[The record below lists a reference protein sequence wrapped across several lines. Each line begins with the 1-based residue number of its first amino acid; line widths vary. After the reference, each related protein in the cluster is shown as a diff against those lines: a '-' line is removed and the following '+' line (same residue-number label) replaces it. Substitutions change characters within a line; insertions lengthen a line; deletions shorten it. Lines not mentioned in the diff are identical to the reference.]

1 MPTESPDDV
10 FAHHQ
15 RVEHDLRRKAETAQL
30 LLDAAR
36 YLGETL
42 EIERVYD
49 RFHELLADA
58 IQHDGVVVSS
68 FDEREGLIRCEY
80 AWVEGEHVD
89 PTTLPELKLSTAGGM
104 QSEVIRSGKPL
115 LENDVGGRV
124 AGEEGGTFYDVDR
137 EGTVRKLPDTVAH
150 ATGHDS
156 CLSDLSDTRGAW
168 RG

>member
-1 MPTESPDDV
+1 MHRPANHKHSTRVTATSVALAFSANSLKRYVEHMPTDSPDDV
-10 FAHHQ
+10 LAHHQ

-68 FDEREGLIRCEY
+68 FDERESLIRC
-80 AWVEGEHVD
+80 
-89 PTTLPELKLSTAGGM
+89 
-104 QSEVIRSGKPL
+104 
-115 LENDVGGRV
+115 
-124 AGEEGGTFYDVDR
+124 
-137 EGTVRKLPDTVAH
+137 
-150 ATGHDS
+150 
-156 CLSDLSDTRGAW
+156 
-168 RG
+168 

>member
-1 MPTESPDDV
+1 MAAVLARPAPITACDAHHFRSSATPAFLANPPKRYVEHMPAERPDDV
-10 FAHHQ
+10 IAHHQ

-42 EIERVYD
+42 EIERVYY

-68 FDEREGLIRCEY
+68 FDERESLIRCEY

-89 PTTLPELKLSTAGGM
+89 PTTLPELKFSTAGGM
-104 QSEVIRSGKPL
+104 QSEVIRTGKPL
-115 LENDVGGRV
+115 LENDV
-124 AGEEGGTFYDVDR
+124 
-137 EGTVRKLPDTVAH
+137 
-150 ATGHDS
+150 
-156 CLSDLSDTRGAW
+156 
-168 RG
+168 